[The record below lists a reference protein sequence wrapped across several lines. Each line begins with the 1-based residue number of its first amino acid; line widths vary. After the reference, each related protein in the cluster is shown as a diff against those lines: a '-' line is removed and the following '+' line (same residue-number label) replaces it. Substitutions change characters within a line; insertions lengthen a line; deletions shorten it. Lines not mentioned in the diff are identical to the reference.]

1 MIKRLLPF
9 CAFAFGMAIAWQVLA
24 DQYVHGYYR
33 SNGTYVQPYHR
44 SSPNGTVIDNY
55 SFRGNLNP
63 YTGKFGTN
71 SYRHD
76 LTSPYYTGPDS
87 RGHVGHA
94 SAPAGTVQ
102 YDPIREPGKARV
114 QATERR
120 DPPSLSLCPPP
131 YQMTAQDGCQR

>member
-1 MIKRLLPF
+1 MIKLLLSL
-9 CAFAFGMAIAWQVLA
+9 CAFAFSMAIAWQVSA

-44 SSPNGTVIDNY
+44 SSPNGTAIDNY

-71 SYRHD
+71 LYRHD

-87 RGHVGHA
+87 HGHVGHA
-94 SAPAGTVQ
+94 SAAAGTVQ
-102 YDPIREPGKARV
+102 YDPNPAPGKAQF

-120 DPPSLSLCPPP
+120 DPSNLSLCPLP
-131 YQMTAQDGCQR
+131 YRMTAQDGCQR